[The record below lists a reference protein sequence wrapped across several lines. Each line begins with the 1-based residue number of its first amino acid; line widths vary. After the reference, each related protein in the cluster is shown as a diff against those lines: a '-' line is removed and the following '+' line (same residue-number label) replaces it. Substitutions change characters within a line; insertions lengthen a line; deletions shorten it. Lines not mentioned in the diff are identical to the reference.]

1 MSAYFSRLKL
11 NVQAPLKL
19 KDLTYK
25 FVVTTNSNKKKIVF
39 DGRFNEQGLTSWT
52 QINNLNTT
60 LIYEIYLRGELLQK
74 VSVKAYPERKA
85 HSVYTIK
92 TTTEIT
98 KKVKENIKEIYL
110 NDGEVAWYL
119 IKKNE
124 TMADWSKRVYKK
136 PLSASDWDV
145 LRANNPHIKNMAP
158 IRILTPGQVII
169 LSNSTTAKELQK
181 YKKEAQEAQKK
192 LDEMKR
198 DKNFDE
204 QFFAQNYEFLYDAV
218 ADNRTQLTHKNI
230 FENND
235 HPLVQKFDKDAKDSE
250 SAWGAIAK
258 GGIDATLAFHEGTVT
273 KMNKIH
279 GELALKM
286 AEERAKGS
294 GLANPKNFKAFRNKY
309 KDLYTQLD
317 QVYAKGVFKW
327 DQSIKTNNMRRII
340 NQSSLAR
347 GTTYKGGMKEYV
359 EKMTELGKMSKV
371 IKGGGY
377 LFLALDIYN
386 AGDAIASAKP
396 EEKTKTT
403 VVETSKLAGGLAGG
417 ALGAFIVLTVA
428 SGGTSLIVLG
438 VAAVVSAGVGWAGGE
453 GAGLVTEYIYDRVNK

>member
-25 FVVTTNSNKKKIVF
+25 FVVTTNSTKKKIVF
-39 DGRFNEQGLTSWT
+39 DGRFNDEGLTSWT

-74 VSVKAYPERKA
+74 VSVKAYSEKKK
-85 HSVYTIK
+85 HSVYTLK

-119 IKKNE
+119 IKKSE
-124 TMADWSKRVYKK
+124 TMADWSKRVFKK
-136 PLSASDWDV
+136 PLTSSDWDV

-169 LSNSTTAKELQK
+169 LSNSTTAKELQN

-198 DKNFDE
+198 DKNFND
-204 QFFAQNYEFLYDAV
+204 QFFAQNYEFLYDAL
-218 ADNRTQLTHKNI
+218 ADNRTQLTNKNI
-230 FENND
+230 FENNN
-235 HPLVQKFDKDAKDSE
+235 HPLIQKFEKPSDDS
-250 SAWGAIAK
+250 SIAWGAIAK
-258 GGIDATLAFHEGTVT
+258 GGVDATLAFHEGTVT
-273 KMNKIH
+273 RMNKIH

-286 AEERAKGS
+286 AEEKAKGS

-309 KDLYTQLD
+309 KDLYRQLD
-317 QVYAKGVFKW
+317 HEYSKGVFKW

-359 EKMTELGKMSKV
+359 EKMVELGKMSKV

-386 AGDAIASAKP
+386 AGDAIANAKP

-438 VAAVVSAGVGWAGGE
+438 VAAGTSALVGWGVGE
-453 GAGLVTEYIYDRVNK
+453 GAGIGAEKAYDFFSK